1 MSSSVVLTIWY
12 VAVIVLFLWAT
23 IDNFKRTKK
32 IIDDYGKALKRE
44 LQLINEKSTLMEI
57 IINAKKTKENYFVTL
72 EKIEKELF
80 KSSNNS

>member
-1 MSSSVVLTIWY
+1 MSNIALVIWY
-12 VAVIVLFLWAT
+12 IDIFAILFWT
-23 IDNFKRTKK
+23 IIDNLKRTNT
-32 IIDDYGKALKRE
+32 IITEYENELKRE

>member
-1 MSSSVVLTIWY
+1 MSNIALVIWY
-12 VAVIVLFLWAT
+12 IAIFAILIWT
-23 IDNFKRTKK
+23 IIDNLKRTNT
-32 IIDDYGKALKRE
+32 IITEYENELKRE
-44 LQLINEKSTLMEI
+44 LQLINEKSTLIEI